1 MIYYVYRVI
10 GGKNQMTNIY
20 LSYLRETSEMY
31 QLKGYSQLFKVAFME
46 EGGKVKFKENMLET
60 IEYVTKESKEDKIK
74 IFALELNTLS
84 AYIEYELINAGYNI
98 LKHRIKLN
106 NYEMHTL
113 RNEKGMTFTIVLKVN
128 DVEVEFV
135 DISKISMTKTEDL
148 YNIFGLEEQK
158 VPSFLDKGKEYTAV
172 KRKLL
177 LDLTIISKYLQKNEY
192 GGELTGTGASFKE
205 LKKSYKGNFN
215 KDFPRID
222 DLLYDTLNPA
232 YKGGVILAHDYFLE
246 KKIRAISF
254 DMNSSYIDSM
264 TGVLPKGLPTVGEG
278 QYTGNKLF
286 IQEFRAEFDLKEG
299 RIPFIQNKFFDK
311 IHNHFDLYGE
321 PLLLCSLDLEMF
333 FNNYHVYSIEYI
345 TYYEFESIENP
356 FKEFIAKYYNMKLN
370 AKKVGDKITEARA
383 KVRLN
388 SCYGKFASK
397 TTYKN
402 TIPGYTQDEE
412 GIQYRQVE
420 NKAKAQYLP
429 LAIFISAYS
438 RYKLID
444 TINKVTDAEINLIY
458 SDTDS
463 IYIEESEE
471 NLKKIEE
478 ILDISDY
485 KLGAWKRQEDGYI
498 KTFGNKTY
506 IFQGDETGKVEVVAS
521 GLSVDEE
528 FEDFDSIKS
537 GMNIKCLERR
547 KVLGGYATIT
557 VYKRLGK
564 PDLEELQNIFRKKKT
579 KQGEQ

>member
-1 MIYYVYRVI
+1 
-10 GGKNQMTNIY
+10 MTNIY
-20 LSYLRETSEMY
+20 LSYLRETSEMFH
-31 QLKGYSQLFKVAFME
+31 LKGYSQLFKVAFME
-46 EGGKVKFKENMLET
+46 EGGKVEFKENMLET
-60 IEYVTKESKEDKIK
+60 IEKVTKESKEDKIK
-74 IFALELNTLS
+74 VFALELNTLS

-98 LKHRIKLN
+98 LKHRIKLD
-106 NYEMHTL
+106 NYDMHTL
-113 RNEKGMTFTIVLKVN
+113 RNEKGMTFTIVLKAN

-148 YNIFGLEEQK
+148 YSIFDLKEQK
-158 VPSFLDKGKEYTAV
+158 VPSLLDRGREYKAV

-177 LDLTIISKYLQKNEY
+177 LDLTIISKYLQKNDYE
-192 GGELTGTGASFKE
+192 GELTGTGASFKE
-205 LKKSYKGNFN
+205 LKKSYKGNFK

-222 DLLYDTLNPA
+222 DLLYETLNPA
-232 YKGGVILAHDYFLE
+232 YKGGVILANDYFLE
-246 KKIRAISF
+246 KKIRSISY
-254 DMNSSYIDSM
+254 DINSSYIESM
-264 TGVLPKGLPTVGEG
+264 TKVLPKGLPVVGEG

-286 IQEFRAEFDLKEG
+286 IQEFRAEFDLKDG
-299 RIPFIQNKFFDK
+299 RIPFIQNKFFEK

-321 PLLLCSLDLEMF
+321 TILLCSLDLEMF
-333 FNNYHVYSIEYI
+333 FNNYHVYSIDYI

-356 FKEFIAKYYNMKLN
+356 FKEFVEKYYNMKLN
-370 AKKVGDKITEARA
+370 AKKNGDKITEARA

-397 TTYKN
+397 ITYKN
-402 TIPGYTQDEE
+402 TIPKHSQDDE

-429 LAIFISAYS
+429 MAIFISAYS

-444 TINKVTDAEINLIY
+444 TINKITDAEINLIY

-478 ILDISDY
+478 ILEISDF
-485 KLGAWKRQEDGYI
+485 KLGAWKRQEDGFI

-506 IFQGDETGKVEVVAS
+506 IFQGDNTGKVEVVAS

-528 FEDFDSIKS
+528 FENFDSIKA

-564 PDLEELQNIFRKKKT
+564 IELEELQDIFRKNKP
-579 KQGEQ
+579 KQEEQ